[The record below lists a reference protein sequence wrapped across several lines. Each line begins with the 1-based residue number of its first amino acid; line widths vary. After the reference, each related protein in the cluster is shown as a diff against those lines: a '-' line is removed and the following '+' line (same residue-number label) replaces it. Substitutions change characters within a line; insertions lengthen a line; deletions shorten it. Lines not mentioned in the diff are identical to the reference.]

1 MVWECL
7 VFFKSVWMRKNWSS
21 KIDWSHQCSKQGQW
35 KKNVTCSYAYSISP
49 LWGVYI
55 MSMENPWKNNGWWLG
70 VPHDSG
76 HLHLNMLPLKLS
88 FVRDFP
94 LPCLITGGY
103 IAWVWL
109 CFYHTAR
116 CDYGFIPSRIS
127 RVSPTTMGVIY
138 IYNPL
143 TDWGEPTSRG
153 NVLLLNGRYR
163 WYWFKLAPRGQPVH
177 ICALW
182 PVDWFTP
189 CWWFLPDVPCIEI
202 FISLYLTITGFCR
215 S

>member
-1 MVWECL
+1 ME
-7 VFFKSVWMRKNWSS
+7 
-21 KIDWSHQCSKQGQW
+21 
-35 KKNVTCSYAYSISP
+35 KKCDLFIRLFHIP

-94 LPCLITGGY
+94 LPCLITGRY

-189 CWWFLPDVPCIEI
+189 CWWFLPNVPCIEI